1 MSAPSGSNESYNL
14 RAEQRNQRV
23 TIYEQQLIGPTTTIV
38 TVTHLYYTH
47 GEVMSQNLWPR
58 YARHFVGITW
68 HIVWSSGA
76 KIYRVI

>member
-14 RAEQRNQRV
+14 RAEQRKQRV

-38 TVTHLYYTH
+38 TVTHLY

-58 YARHFVGITW
+58 YARHFVGRSITW
-68 HIVWSSGA
+68 HIVWSTGA